1 MQQINTF
8 FKEESGQ
15 AFIAVPMSIH
25 YVVCVSML
33 RVIS

>member
-1 MQQINTF
+1 MQQINTLF
-8 FKEESGQ
+8 EESGQ